1 MLDKINEL
9 EQNNEIS
16 DISLLNYEVELS
28 VADWKL
34 NVDNILSYDNIFVVK
49 KLFFS
54 LWFRNYYDFYFLESK
69 EFKEILRQNKNL
81 YTFFKKVVWK
91 ENFKSSYISSKH
103 ILMFAERIWF
113 EKNRL
118 IEVREQI
125 LLYIS
130 ENSINTLNDFNKY
143 WLNKFK
149 ILCKNNSY
157 LRFMIHSKIW
167 KSYINIDLNDYS
179 RLWKLLWLELIKL
192 EVVVEEKKNIIVDKN
207 EYVINFLRNNS
218 INDFEDL
225 IWCWIKWV
233 RELLWSDPICREVLK
248 SLWVIALKDF
258 REKYIKRFSRKVW
271 LKWVPKENNKNLD
284 ELEIETIQKF
294 KNLLWNIWID
304 CTYGLKLKWIKYL
317 LNNLKEKLIWKIIF
331 SEIRD
336 FIKKYFW
343 ERTISLLLEEDLILL
358 GKLLG
363 LDELDDKQHKE
374 KLNIYLKSHWINIE
388 KLNKTNIKTK
398 YWKNTH
404 IRYFLDKQ
412 WLSDVK
418 VIRPEHII
426 EMKKYLESIN

>member
-1 MLDKINEL
+1 
-9 EQNNEIS
+9 
-16 DISLLNYEVELS
+16 
-28 VADWKL
+28 
-34 NVDNILSYDNIFVVK
+34 
-49 KLFFS
+49 
-54 LWFRNYYDFYFLESK
+54 
-69 EFKEILRQNKNL
+69 
-81 YTFFKKVVWK
+81 
-91 ENFKSSYISSKH
+91 
-103 ILMFAERIWF
+103 
-113 EKNRL
+113 
-118 IEVREQI
+118 
-125 LLYIS
+125 
-130 ENSINTLNDFNKY
+130 
-143 WLNKFK
+143 
-149 ILCKNNSY
+149 
-157 LRFMIHSKIW
+157 MIHSKIW

-343 ERTISLLLEEDLILL
+343 ERTISLLLEEDLMLL

-363 LDELDDKQHKE
+363 LD
-374 KLNIYLKSHWINIE
+374 
-388 KLNKTNIKTK
+388 
-398 YWKNTH
+398 
-404 IRYFLDKQ
+404 
-412 WLSDVK
+412 
-418 VIRPEHII
+418 
-426 EMKKYLESIN
+426 